1 MIPLFTTKQLSNGID
16 HTDYKIDLGDYMKK
30 TDAKSLATK
39 AQLDS
44 LSEAVAG
51 KLDANPIHTHTIG
64 QITDLQ
70 NVLTSKFDKS
80 EKYSHKLIL
89 NDIETIEYLAAPKI
103 EILEVVKDK
112 DSSGYKFY
120 VDDSSGD
127 LIISLNNVQIG
138 YYSKSSSNWTFSG
151 FSTGSLVDGQ
161 KLLTDISTNATNI
174 TNLSSR
180 VSTAETNISQSSASV
195 QAAVNTADGLKSQL
209 EEYIA
214 KTDAIIKNH
223 YDVLLLLCKEHHLID
238 TDNTDG
244 DKITPGDETE

>member
-1 MIPLFTTKQLSNGID
+1 M
-16 HTDYKIDLGDYMKK
+16 
-30 TDAKSLATK
+30 
-39 AQLDS
+39 
-44 LSEAVAG
+44 
-51 KLDANPIHTHTIG
+51 
-64 QITDLQ
+64 
-70 NVLTSKFDKS
+70 
-80 EKYSHKLIL
+80 

-138 YYSKSSSNWTFSG
+138 YYSKTSNNWTFSG

-161 KLLTDISTNATNI
+161 KLLTDIATNAANI

-195 QAAVNTADGLKSQL
+195 QSAINTVNALKTQL

-223 YDVLLLLCKEHHLID
+223 YDVLLLLCKEHQLID
-238 TDNTDG
+238 TDTTDG
-244 DKITPGDETE
+244 NKLTPGDEQ